1 MSGTLP
7 TNTIPTSI
15 AAEGICNMAL
25 GHLKITR
32 QIANLVTDLSNEG
45 LACRTFYA
53 IGKQKMLE
61 DFKWPFATTQGALA
75 EVQANPFPYDSFGD
89 SEYAYSYE
97 YPANAVNFVRILS
110 GIRNESRLDRVP
122 FRIFTNPTDG
132 TKIIC
137 TDMSQ
142 AVGEWTTNVVTEDM
156 LTAAYVLALSYYI
169 ASLIAP
175 MVTGGDP
182 FKLGERAKANYDKC
196 VIDAQANA
204 LNEEQIEKEPES
216 EFVLARGFRDPSW
229 ISGFR
234 R

>member
-7 TNTIPTSI
+7 TNTIPTSMT
-15 AAEGICNMAL
+15 AEGICNMAL

-32 QIANLVTDLSNEG
+32 QIAILATDPSNEAI
-45 LACRTFYA
+45 ACRTFYN

-75 EVQANPFPYDSFGD
+75 EVETNPFPYDSYGD
-89 SEYAYSYE
+89 SEWSYCYQ
-97 YPANAVNFVRILS
+97 YPSNAVNFVRIIS

-122 FRIFTNPTDG
+122 FRIFTLSDG
-132 TKIIC
+132 TKVIC
-137 TDMSQ
+137 TDMAQ

-156 LTAAYVLALSYYI
+156 FTAAYALALSFHI
-169 ASLIAP
+169 AYLIAP

-182 FKLGERAKANYDKC
+182 FKLGDRAKSNYDKG
-196 VIDAQANA
+196 VINAQANA
-204 LNEEQIEKEPES
+204 LNEEQIDREPES
-216 EFVLARGFRDPSW
+216 EFVIARGYRSFDWVSW
-229 ISGFR
+229 FR